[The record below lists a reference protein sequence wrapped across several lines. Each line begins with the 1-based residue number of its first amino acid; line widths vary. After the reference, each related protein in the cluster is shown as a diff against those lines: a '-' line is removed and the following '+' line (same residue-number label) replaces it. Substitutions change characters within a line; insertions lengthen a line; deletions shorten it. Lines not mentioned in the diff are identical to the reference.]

1 MRAFTEPLQEPEE
14 FQKIQQALKKQSI
27 QVTGCIDAQKA
38 HFIYAAG
45 AAKKK
50 LIVTYSELR
59 AKELCENYRLFDKN
73 VLFYPAKDLIFY
85 SADVQS
91 NLLVQQR
98 IRVLQKLM
106 EEEEVTIVTTLGGI
120 MDHLLPPVVFQKQIE
135 PVESDSE
142 FDIELWKKNL
152 TAMCYERVGQVEGSG
167 QFAVRGGILDIFPL
181 TEENPVRIELW
192 GDEIDSIRS
201 FDVESQR
208 SIENLDRI
216 RIYPAGEFI
225 ADDGRIKKGLA
236 VLEKEGTVSDNY
248 RGYCANGEEIPLAK
262 GESKAY
268 LAGLQEVLGKIPA
281 DDAGRLLLFGEQ
293 LYLMPE
299 HMPAT
304 RRLHVLRPGLHLGTV
319 KKNRLEPAHALALAI
334 SPLEACHSWN
344 LSVDEARAY
353 LSGQTFPAEGEK
365 GWYLITVDGYSL
377 GWGKLAGSVM
387 KNHYPKGL
395 RKLR

>member
-1 MRAFTEPLQEPEE
+1 MRAFTEPLQELEE

-106 EEEEVTIVTTLGGI
+106 EEEEVTIVTTMGGI
-120 MDHLLPPVVFQKQIE
+120 MDHLLPPEVFQKQVE
-135 PVESDSE
+135 TVESDSE
-142 FDIELWKKNL
+142 FDMELWKKKL
-152 TAMCYERVGQVEGSG
+152 TAMGYERVGQVEGSG

-208 SIENLDRI
+208 SIENLDSI
-216 RIYPAGEFI
+216 RIYPACEFT
-225 ADDGRIKKGLA
+225 ADDGRI
-236 VLEKEGTVSDNY
+236 
-248 RGYCANGEEIPLAK
+248 
-262 GESKAY
+262 
-268 LAGLQEVLGKIPA
+268 
-281 DDAGRLLLFGEQ
+281 
-293 LYLMPE
+293 
-299 HMPAT
+299 
-304 RRLHVLRPGLHLGTV
+304 
-319 KKNRLEPAHALALAI
+319 
-334 SPLEACHSWN
+334 
-344 LSVDEARAY
+344 
-353 LSGQTFPAEGEK
+353 
-365 GWYLITVDGYSL
+365 
-377 GWGKLAGSVM
+377 
-387 KNHYPKGL
+387 
-395 RKLR
+395 

>member
-1 MRAFTEPLQEPEE
+1 MRAFTEPLQELEE

-106 EEEEVTIVTTLGGI
+106 EEEEVTIVTTMGGI
-120 MDHLLPPVVFQKQIE
+120 MDHLLPPEVFQKQIE
-135 PVESDSE
+135 TVESDSE
-142 FDIELWKKNL
+142 FDMELWKKKL
-152 TAMCYERVGQVEGSG
+152 TAMGYERVGQVEGSG

-236 VLEKEGTVSDNY
+236 VLEKEAKRLADQFFQERKTEESARLKAFAEEVKQSLTQWKQMSVLDGLAPYFYDRMVSFAEY
-248 RGYCANGEEIPLAK
+248 FPKEQY
-262 GESKAY
+262 KAFLCY
-268 LAGLQEVLGKIPA
+268 SWM
-281 DDAGRLLLFGEQ
+281 
-293 LYLMPE
+293 LYPPMQ
-299 HMPAT
+299 M
-304 RRLHVLRPGLHLGTV
+304 
-319 KKNRLEPAHALALAI
+319 
-334 SPLEACHSWN
+334 
-344 LSVDEARAY
+344 Y
-353 LSGQTFPAEGEK
+353 LSGNSNIRQF
-365 GWYLITVDGYSL
+365 
-377 GWGKLAGSVM
+377 AGSFRIIGDCSDSAQA
-387 KNHYPKGL
+387 KEFLFANGT
-395 RKLR
+395 RKEIAAKATSLQMLALTHPEKLGYACGIITI

>member
-1 MRAFTEPLQEPEE
+1 MRAFTEPLQELEE

-106 EEEEVTIVTTLGGI
+106 EEEEVTIVTTMGGI
-120 MDHLLPPVVFQKQIE
+120 MDHLLPPEVFQKQVE
-135 PVESDSE
+135 TVESDSE
-142 FDIELWKKNL
+142 FDMELWKKKL
-152 TAMCYERVGQVEGSG
+152 TAMGYERVGQVEGSG

-236 VLEKEGTVSDNY
+236 VLEKEAKRLADQFFQERKTEESARLKAFAEEVKQSLTQWKQMSVLDGLAPYFYDRMVSFAEYFPKEALVVLDEPN
-248 RGYCANGEEIPLAK
+248 RLWEEAQAIEK
-262 GESKAY
+262 EFRES
-268 LAGLQEVLGKIPA
+268 
-281 DDAGRLLLFGEQ
+281 
-293 LYLMPE
+293 M
-299 HMPAT
+299 T
-304 RRLHVLRPGLHLGTV
+304 
-319 KKNRLEPAHALALAI
+319 NRLEKGYVLPGQM
-334 SPLEACHSWN
+334 N
-344 LSVDEARAY
+344 LLCES
-353 LSGQTFPAEGEK
+353 QTASEK
-365 GWYLITVDGYSL
+365 LQ
-377 GWGKLAGSVM
+377 K
-387 KNHYPKGL
+387 H
-395 RKLR
+395 R